1 MSIAL
6 AEEKKNQAIIVFT
19 DESYIHTGY
28 KNPWGY
34 YAKGSASHSEVRKN
48 LGTRKRIIIVYA
60 MIKDGLVVDPAFFRD
75 GEVASGDFSI
85 TQNMCQVIFLAV
97 SKTLK
102 TITYT

>member
-1 MSIAL
+1 MRHNTIQMSIAL

-34 YAKGSASHSEVRKN
+34 YAKGSASHSHVRKN
-48 LGTRKRIIIVYA
+48 PGKGKRIIIVQA
-60 MIKDGLVVDPAFFRD
+60 MSKDGLVVDPAFVRN

-85 TQNMCQVIFLAV
+85 AQN
-97 SKTLK
+97 T
-102 TITYT
+102 